1 MTDSEYSEEAA
12 VLRHRLM
19 GVAMEYIADSAE
31 ADDMV
36 QDAMLRLWNM
46 RVELHSP
53 MEPMGRVLVRNL
65 CIDRLR
71 RRKPVLT
78 VPLSERTD
86 AAAADDADGREE
98 RSGRIDR
105 MMAIVD
111 GLPEKQQTVLRLR
124 HMQGMDMAELAELT
138 GSTEVAL
145 RKALSRARQAVRDK
159 YNERKR
165 Q

>member
-1 MTDSEYSEEAA
+1 MTESEYNEDA
-12 VLRHRLM
+12 VGLRHRLM
-19 GVAMEYIADSAE
+19 GVALEYIADSAE

-46 RVELHSP
+46 RGDLHRP

-71 RRKPVLT
+71 RRKSALM
-78 VPLSERTD
+78 VPLSEKTD
-86 AAAADDADGREE
+86 AAADDDADGREE

-105 MMAIVD
+105 MMAIV
-111 GLPEKQQTVLRLR
+111 GELPDKQQTVLRLR